1 MLRLSM
7 SRALK
12 LPKAGD
18 FAIPA
23 PFPGKYPTRVGMIVE
38 WEREG
43 RSGVWRYVGKPNAIA
58 AKRFEKEAD
67 KGGVRLLAVME
78 WDRAWKISE
87 TMLQWGEPRRAGAR
101 PGLQVVSPWLWTV
114 YHPWHDLRAAA
125 TAWMRGG
132 VWVHRIDC
140 ALGENTRL
148 YTASPAIGAIHITD
162 YRRRVNVVG
171 QQPQKKKKP
180 APPQWANYGDIEA
193 RAVVAHTQGVQEAAP
208 QAQWAWDT
216 PIETAQ
222 PPQPQQAVTTTWQT
236 MLVLEQERLHRARQ
250 QVEQE
255 APQPRRRHAWMDRWV
270 VE

>member
-1 MLRLSM
+1 MT
-7 SRALK
+7 RAMK

-23 PFPGKYPTRVGMIVE
+23 PFPGKYPTRVRMMVE
-38 WEREG
+38 WERGGEHG
-43 RSGVWRYVGKPNAIA
+43 IWRYVGKPNAIA

-67 KGGVRLLAVME
+67 RGGIRLLAVME
-78 WDRAWKISE
+78 WDRAWMVAKTILGWDQP
-87 TMLQWGEPRRAGAR
+87 TRRGQVTSI
-101 PGLQVVSPWLWTV
+101 PLQVVSPWLWTV

-140 ALGENTRL
+140 ALGANARV
-148 YTASPAIGAIHITD
+148 YGVSPEIGAIYITD

-171 QQPQKKKKP
+171 QQPQKKKKA
-180 APPQWANYGDIEA
+180 APTQWADYGDMEV
-193 RAVVAHTQGVQEAAP
+193 RAATAPDFAWPVTPRQVEIAQELHQ
-208 QAQWAWDT
+208 QAQT
-216 PIETAQ
+216 P
-222 PPQPQQAVTTTWQT
+222 PPTQPQQTATTTWPA
-236 MLVLEQERLHRARQ
+236 MLVLEQERLRRARQ